1 MANEMS
7 QESNPGK
14 ITLTP
19 LTVDDLGARRGARFV
34 SLDKQGRLSLSRT
47 LRRDLGILDRAE
59 HIYVSVDLAQRV
71 IGVVKSDV
79 VTNVVGAGQLKVSK
93 RGYAT
98 GRALLRKFGLTE
110 AGGPYRFDY
119 VGKLDSGGADWFAF
133 RLAE

>member
-1 MANEMS
+1 MS
-7 QESNPGK
+7 HQQNPGK

-19 LTVDDLGARRGARFV
+19 LTVDDIGARRGARFV

-47 LRRDLGILDRAE
+47 LRRDLGIVDRAE
-59 HIYVSVDLAQRV
+59 HIYVSIDLAQRV

-93 RGYAT
+93 RGYAS
-98 GRALLRKFGLTE
+98 GRALLRKFGLSE
-110 AGGPYRFDY
+110 ADGPYRFDY

-133 RLAE
+133 RLVE

>member
-1 MANEMS
+1 MS
-7 QESNPGK
+7 HEQSRGK

-19 LTVDDLGARRGARFV
+19 LTVDDIGARRGARFV
-34 SLDKQGRLSLSRT
+34 TLDKQGRLCLSRT
-47 LRRDLGILDRAE
+47 LRRELGIVDRAE

-71 IGVVKSDV
+71 IGIVKSDV
-79 VTNVVGAGQLKVSK
+79 VNNVVGAGQLKVSK

-110 AGGPYRFDY
+110 ADGPYRFDY

-133 RLAE
+133 RLPAQ

>member
-1 MANEMS
+1 MS
-7 QESNPGK
+7 HEQKPGK

-19 LTVDDLGARRGARFV
+19 LTVDDIGARRGARFV
-34 SLDKQGRLSLSRT
+34 TLDKQGRLCLSRT
-47 LRRDLGILDRAE
+47 LRRELGIVDRAE

-71 IGVVKSDV
+71 IGIVKSDV
-79 VTNVVGAGQLKVSK
+79 VNNVVGAGQLKVSK

-110 AGGPYRFDY
+110 ADGPYRFDY

-133 RLAE
+133 RLPAQ